1 MSISGKSIKKF
12 KRVFIHWIDIE
23 SSSEWTNTLEGKT
36 YAQNC
41 YSIGWLATKNKD
53 KTIIFSSYSL
63 DNEGLINDYGDVT
76 CYPSSVI
83 KKKKK
88 KKISG
93 YYFDGK
99 KLIVLYETKTS

>member
-1 MSISGKSIKKF
+1 MTFMSISGKSIKKF

-41 YSIGWLATKNKD
+41 YSMGWLAVKNKD

-76 CYPSSVI
+76 SFPSSVI
-83 KKKKK
+83 KK
-88 KKISG
+88 IT
-93 YYFDGK
+93 YFKDEEEK
-99 KLIVLYETKTS
+99 

>member
-1 MSISGKSIKKF
+1 MTFMSISGKSIKKF

-83 KKKKK
+83 KKITYLKNEEEK
-88 KKISG
+88 
-93 YYFDGK
+93 
-99 KLIVLYETKTS
+99 

>member
-1 MSISGKSIKKF
+1 MTFMSISGKSIKKF

-23 SSSEWTNTLEGKT
+23 SSSEWTITLEGKT

-41 YSIGWLATKNKD
+41 YSIGWLAVKNKD

-76 CYPSSVI
+76 SFPSSVI
-83 KKKKK
+83 KKITFLKDEEEK
-88 KKISG
+88 
-93 YYFDGK
+93 
-99 KLIVLYETKTS
+99 